1 MVTTQNPIIIRIDP
15 IINAICDDN
24 IVIWG
29 PIDPKKIV
37 PNIIKTTPTIVRFS
51 FSFIIAPSN

>member
-1 MVTTQNPIIIRIDP
+1 MRIDP

-29 PIDPKKIV
+29 PIDPKKII
-37 PNIIKTTPTIVRFS
+37 PNIIKTIPTIVR
-51 FSFIIAPSN
+51 FSFIIAPSNTT